1 MRTKNCEDKKG
12 FKKERKGLT
21 AVPVEGVCV
30 GLIDNVNS
38 VTESS

>member
-1 MRTKNCEDKKG
+1 MRTENCGEKNG
-12 FKKERKGLT
+12 FKKEGKGLT

-30 GLIDNVNS
+30 CLIDNVNS